1 MNETRTVRR
10 LYRAFPAGACLALCA
25 LLGFVL
31 WLCLGVAGALGTLLL
46 VAISIGYALAVGSLI
61 VHLLYCWRH
70 RLQIDSRRI
79 VNRGLL
85 GVTEICLA
93 DVTEVDWIPEGPG
106 GVVLK
111 TNFDKVPVLFARY
124 SPDASLRIIQFLRE
138 ALAKSIQQEW
148 NRFCLRIAIPLR
160 NPDSD
165 TRQSEVVF
173 SRAQFDRLFSSLFFA
188 DLAVAALYWQVGIL
202 GNWTITVLP
211 LALTGLFWVTVRYFV
226 PVRTVTKV
234 GWFPLALFVDV
245 LVDHLA
251 WAFRLFGLVMLCC
264 AFLVGIPRG
273 LELATVVVVTAGI
286 FEVVRRSLK
295 HWRGHKEQRDYDLAH
310 SETAV
315 REWELLDQA
324 GAGNLD
330 NQRGPP
336 PNGRFLP
343 LVAEGERSLRIRG
356 E

>member
-1 MNETRTVRR
+1 M
-10 LYRAFPAGACLALCA
+10 
-25 LLGFVL
+25 
-31 WLCLGVAGALGTLLL
+31 
-46 VAISIGYALAVGSLI
+46 
-61 VHLLYCWRH
+61 HLLYCWRH

-111 TNFDKVPVLFARY
+111 TNFDRVPVLFARY

-160 NPDSD
+160 NPASD
-165 TRQSEVVF
+165 TRRSEVVF
-173 SRAQFDRLFSSLFFA
+173 SRAQFDRLLSSLFFA
-188 DLAVAALYWQVGIL
+188 DLAVATLYWQVGLL
-202 GNWTITVLP
+202 GNWRITVLP

-251 WAFRLFGLVMLCC
+251 WAFRLFGLVMLCF
-264 AFLVGIPRG
+264 AFLIGIPRG
-273 LELATVVVVTAGI
+273 LELAAVVVVTAGI
-286 FEVVRRSLK
+286 FELVRRSLK
-295 HWRGHKEQRDYDLAH
+295 HWRGHKEQRDDDLAH

-315 REWELLDQA
+315 REWELLDQGQA
-324 GAGNLD
+324 LGT
-330 NQRGPP
+330 
-336 PNGRFLP
+336 
-343 LVAEGERSLRIRG
+343 
-356 E
+356 